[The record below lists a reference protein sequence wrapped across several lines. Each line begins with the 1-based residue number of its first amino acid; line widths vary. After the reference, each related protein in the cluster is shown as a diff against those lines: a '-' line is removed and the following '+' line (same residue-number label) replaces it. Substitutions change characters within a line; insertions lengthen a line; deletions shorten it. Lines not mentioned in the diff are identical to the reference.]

1 MRRWFLVRLLATC
14 GLLLLFAAVYLTL
27 IVRLAR
33 ISRQEPARERP
44 TCSDL
49 SYLVPVRCEG
59 SRLSCPAG
67 TTMSFVRPAE
77 DLLLVQCRCPSPDG
91 GAGLR

>member
-1 MRRWFLVRLLATC
+1 MRRWLLVRLLATC
-14 GLLLLFAAVYLTL
+14 GLILLFAW
-27 IVRLAR
+27 LAWVASAWTRR
-33 ISRQEPARERP
+33 IARERP
-44 TCSDL
+44 ACSDL

-91 GAGLR
+91 GAGPR